1 MYNSPWEY
9 RSLLR
14 ALFTRL
20 VDDRRSSQ
28 ISIRRQ
34 TITNLILRSVCASI
48 STVSYCIFDLHAS
61 GWTLFSQK
69 REFLRP
75 SQQVMVTMS
84 KQVGSL
90 FYFYFSAHRWN
101 RYSTNRLCASRM
113 QRSCS
118 TWCAFLLYVIFN
130 LNDFFSG
137 ARGTSVLFSSGDGG
151 VGDGIS
157 NPLTQTCITNDGKN
171 RTRFMAN
178 FPASCPL

>member
-84 KQVGSL
+84 KQVGSI
-90 FYFYFSAHRWN
+90 YFIFIFRLTDGIGTVPIDYAHRVCKGLAQLGVHSCYMSFSISTTFFQVHAGLQY
-101 RYSTNRLCASRM
+101 YS
-113 QRSCS
+113 
-118 TWCAFLLYVIFN
+118 
-130 LNDFFSG
+130 
-137 ARGTSVLFSSGDGG
+137 ARGTVVSEMVSPTL
-151 VGDGIS
+151 
-157 NPLTQTCITNDGKN
+157 
-171 RTRFMAN
+171 
-178 FPASCPL
+178 